1 MHQGE
6 GEVLVEEVAQE
17 FAHADVGPASVD
29 QQEALKVTE
38 LSEGVIAGHHS
49 LHPLL
54 TADAHTDVRSC
65 TGAWEPE
72 VSCATSLSN
81 SYN

>member
-17 FAHADVGPASVD
+17 FTHADVGPAPVD
-29 QQEALKVTE
+29 QQEALQVTE
-38 LSEGVIAGHHS
+38 LSEGVVAGHHS

-54 TADAHTDVRSC
+54 TADAHTDVCSC
-65 TGAWEPE
+65 TRRCLCHSAFILLRK
-72 VSCATSLSN
+72 CLK
-81 SYN
+81 